1 MKKKIIIPII
11 PIIIII
17 IAIII
22 IIVVINKNKNP
33 VDEQLLQEEYNK
45 LNSLQSYQFTKE
57 KDSKNKTTVAKD
69 GNKTAIDSYADGKH
83 TTTIIN
89 ENKTYY
95 IIHDKEEYYIYN
107 STNIE
112 NSIVIDWIKDVIG
125 KEHTNGEEK
134 VRGRKLKYEE
144 YTGSTMFSETTSLDI
159 DESKTKTRFYFD
171 KNKDLVYIKTIYE
184 NGTEELQKIEITQEI
199 NSKLL
204 EIPATYAEN

>member
-112 NSIVIDWIKDVIG
+112 NSIVIDWIKDVVG
-125 KEHTNGEEK
+125 KEHTSGEEK

-144 YTGSTMFSETTSLDI
+144 YTGATMFAETTSLDI

-199 NSKLL
+199 NSKLF

>member
-11 PIIIII
+11 PSIIII

-112 NSIVIDWIKDVIG
+112 NSIVIDWIKDVVG
-125 KEHTNGEEK
+125 KEHTSGEEK

-184 NGTEELQKIEITQEI
+184 NGTEELQKIEITQET
-199 NSKLL
+199 NSKLF

>member
-1 MKKKIIIPII
+1 MKKKIRIPII
-11 PIIIII
+11 PIILVI

-22 IIVVINKNKNP
+22 IVVVINKNSKTSE
-33 VDEQLLQEEYNK
+33 EQLLQGEYDK
-45 LNSLQSYQFTKE
+45 LSSMQSYQFTKE
-57 KDSKNKTTVAKD
+57 KDSKNKTIVAKD
-69 GNKTAIDSYADGKH
+69 GDKTAIDSYADGQH
-83 TTTIIN
+83 TTTVIKD
-89 ENKTYY
+89 NKTYY
-95 IIHDKEEYYIYN
+95 ILHDKEEYYIYN

-112 NSIVIDWIKDVIG
+112 NSIVIDWIKDAIG

-144 YTGSTMFSETTSLDI
+144 YTGATMFSETTSLDI

-171 KNKDLVYIKTIYE
+171 KNKDLVYIKTKYE

-199 NSKLL
+199 NSKLF

>member
-112 NSIVIDWIKDVIG
+112 NSIVIDWIKDVVG
-125 KEHTNGEEK
+125 KEHTSGEEK

-144 YTGSTMFSETTSLDI
+144 YTGATMFAETTSLDI

-199 NSKLL
+199 NSKLF
-204 EIPATYAEN
+204 EVPATYAEN

>member
-11 PIIIII
+11 PSIIII

-112 NSIVIDWIKDVIG
+112 NSIVIDWIKDVVG
-125 KEHTNGEEK
+125 KEHTSGEEK

-144 YTGSTMFSETTSLDI
+144 YTGATMFAETTSLDI

-199 NSKLL
+199 NSKLF
-204 EIPATYAEN
+204 EVPATYAEN

>member
-1 MKKKIIIPII
+1 MKKKIRIPIV
-11 PIIIII
+11 PIILAI
-17 IAIII
+17 IAIIV
-22 IIVVINKNKNP
+22 IVVLINKNKEN

-45 LNSLQSYQFTKE
+45 LSSLQSNQFTKE
-57 KDSKNKTTVAKD
+57 KDSKNKTIIVKD

-107 STNIE
+107 SANIE
-112 NSIVIDWIKDVIG
+112 NSIVIDWIKDVMD
-125 KEHTNGEEK
+125 KEHTIGEEK

-144 YTGSTMFSETTSLDI
+144 YTGATMFSETTSLDI
-159 DESKTKTRFYFD
+159 DESKTRTRFYFD
-171 KNKDLVYIKTIYE
+171 NSKDLVYIKTIYE

-199 NSKLL
+199 DSKLF
-204 EIPATYAEN
+204 EVPSTYAEN

>member
-1 MKKKIIIPII
+1 MKKKIRISIIPII
-11 PIIIII
+11 LII

-22 IIVVINKNKNP
+22 IIVLINKNQKKEN
-33 VDEQLLQEEYNK
+33 EQLLQEEYNK
-45 LNSLQSYQFTKE
+45 LNSMQSYQFTKE
-57 KDSKNKTTVAKD
+57 KDSKNKTIVVKD
-69 GNKTAIDSYADGKH
+69 GDNTAIDSYSDGMH
-83 TTTIIN
+83 TTTIIKD
-89 ENKTYY
+89 NKTYY

-112 NSIVIDWIKDVIG
+112 NSIVIDWIKDVVG
-125 KEHTNGEEK
+125 KEHTSGEEK

-144 YTGSTMFSETTSLDI
+144 YTGATMFAETTSLDI

-199 NSKLL
+199 NSKLF

>member
-1 MKKKIIIPII
+1 MTERVGSKK
-11 PIIIII
+11 
-17 IAIII
+17 
-22 IIVVINKNKNP
+22 
-33 VDEQLLQEEYNK
+33 
-45 LNSLQSYQFTKE
+45 
-57 KDSKNKTTVAKD
+57 
-69 GNKTAIDSYADGKH
+69 
-83 TTTIIN
+83 
-89 ENKTYY
+89 
-95 IIHDKEEYYIYN
+95 
-107 STNIE
+107 TNIE

-184 NGTEELQKIEITQEI
+184 NGTEELQKIEITQET
-199 NSKLL
+199 NSKLF

>member
-1 MKKKIIIPII
+1 MKKKIRIPIV
-11 PIIIII
+11 PIILVIIAVIII
-17 IAIII
+17 V
-22 IIVVINKNKNP
+22 VVINKNKKP

-57 KDSKNKTTVAKD
+57 RDSKNKTIVAKD
-69 GNKTAIDSYADGKH
+69 GDKTAIDSYADGKR
-83 TTTIIN
+83 TTTIIKD
-89 ENKTYY
+89 NKTYY

-144 YTGSTMFSETTSLDI
+144 YTGATMFSETTSLDI

-171 KNKDLVYIKTIYE
+171 NNKDLVYIKTIYE

-199 NSKLL
+199 DSKLF
-204 EIPATYAEN
+204 EVPSTYAEN

>member
-107 STNIE
+107 ITNIE
-112 NSIVIDWIKDVIG
+112 NSIVIEWIKDVVG
-125 KEHTNGEEK
+125 KEHTSGEEK

-144 YTGSTMFSETTSLDI
+144 YTGATMFAETTSLDI

-199 NSKLL
+199 NSKLF
-204 EIPATYAEN
+204 EVPATYAEN

>member
-112 NSIVIDWIKDVIG
+112 NSIVIDWIKDVVG
-125 KEHTNGEEK
+125 KEHTSGEEK

-144 YTGSTMFSETTSLDI
+144 YTGATMFAETTSLDI

-171 KNKDLVYIKTIYE
+171 QNKDLVYIKTIYE

-199 NSKLL
+199 NSKLF
-204 EIPATYAEN
+204 EVPATYAEN

>member
-1 MKKKIIIPII
+1 MKKKIRIPII
-11 PIIIII
+11 PIILII

-22 IIVVINKNKNP
+22 IIVLINKNQKKGN
-33 VDEQLLQEEYNK
+33 EQLLQEEYNK
-45 LNSLQSYQFTKE
+45 LNSMQSYQFTKE

-112 NSIVIDWIKDVIG
+112 NSIVIDWIKDVVG
-125 KEHTNGEEK
+125 KEHTSGEEK

-144 YTGSTMFSETTSLDI
+144 YTGATMFAETTSLDI

-199 NSKLL
+199 NSKLF
-204 EIPATYAEN
+204 EVPATYAEN